1 MLDAMREAIVA
12 AVPWFNLFILGYYV
26 LVNGVYFA
34 LLLIA
39 SVATE
44 QHRKELRYGA
54 FGTMSGA
61 PTTPPVSV
69 IVPAYNEGRNI
80 VQSITSLL
88 DLNYPSH
95 EVIVVDDGS
104 TDDTLA
110 RLTEAF
116 HLTEVDLIYRR
127 HIATGPVERFFVS
140 PDHPGLT
147 VVTKP
152 NTGKADSL
160 NVGINLAR
168 SPYFCSVD
176 ADSILERNALLR
188 LMGPIVTDPE
198 RVVATGGIVRI
209 ANGCKVQDG
218 RIVEVNLPGD
228 MLSRLQVVEYLRCFL
243 FGRTGWSS
251 LGALVI
257 LSGTFSLFHRE
268 TVMKVGGYDRRTVA
282 EDMELVVRLHRRMRE
297 QGAPYRI
304 TFIAD
309 PICWTEAPSRL
320 KQLGRQRRRWHC
332 GLGESVFSHWRM
344 LFNPRYGP
352 VGVFGM
358 PFQLVELFGPL
369 VEVLGYVVVIGSALL
384 GVLSTHFLLLYL
396 ALSIVLGV
404 FLSVGAVLL
413 EELTERRYP
422 RWRDMWMLLFVAVLE
437 NFGYRQLN
445 VLWRV
450 GGLYQLLWARR
461 RWEVVKKEGLGALP
475 AGAEGSK

>member
-1 MLDAMREAIVA
+1 VFHAMLEAVVG
-12 AVPWFNLFILGYYV
+12 AVPWLNLFILGYYV

-34 LLLIA
+34 LLLVA

-44 QHRKELRYGA
+44 HHRKELRYGA
-54 FGTMSGA
+54 LGTMSDA
-61 PTTPPVSV
+61 PTTPPVTV
-69 IVPAYNEGRNI
+69 IVPAYNEGANI
-80 VQSITSLL
+80 VQSVTALL
-88 DLNYPSH
+88 ALNYPSH

-110 RLTEAF
+110 RLKDAF
-116 HLTEVDLIYRR
+116 ALTEVDLIYRR
-127 HIATGPVERFFVS
+127 HIPTGPMERFFVS
-140 PDHPGLT
+140 PDHPALT

-152 NTGKADSL
+152 NTGKADAL

-176 ADSILERNALLR
+176 ADSLLEQNALLR
-188 LMGPIVTDPE
+188 LMGPIVSDPE

-209 ANGCKVQDG
+209 ANGCKVKDG
-218 RIVEVNLPGD
+218 RIVEVRLPVD

-251 LGALVI
+251 LGALLI

-297 QGAPYRI
+297 QGAPYRV

-309 PICWTEAPSRL
+309 PICWTEAPA
-320 KQLGRQRRRWHC
+320 KVVQLGRQRRRWHC
-332 GLGESVFSHWRM
+332 GLGESVFSHWPM
-344 LFNPRYGP
+344 LFNPRYGA
-352 VGVFGM
+352 VGLVGM

-369 VEVLGYVVVIGSALL
+369 VELLGYVVVIASALL
-384 GVLSTHFLLLYL
+384 GVLSTRFLVLYL
-396 ALSIVLGV
+396 CLSIVLGV

-422 RWRDMWMLLFVAVLE
+422 RWRDLWMLLAVAVLE

-461 RWEVVKKEGLGALP
+461 RWEVVKKEGLGAAP
-475 AGAEGSK
+475 AGAEAPR